1 MLDRLPEDALQLLV
15 QYLRS
20 WSYKQDD
27 LRQLSQ
33 CSHVLR
39 VHALRRVFE
48 YFTITDIVVSTN
60 LDTFT
65 YVQPSL
71 TRLLITDDA
80 QITDMQWDK
89 ALDVMERMDWSR
101 ITMVSVE
108 LDALHRESA
117 ECMGR
122 VVRFVQS
129 RLAHVREQ
137 WVGLTANTEVARLF
151 FERRFEGVREL
162 RVIGKP
168 MDAEPEDPEDPVPR
182 ERGPPLELPAYG
194 ELSVIYLDGTAS
206 YMTSVLE
213 LVRRS
218 HMSVQDLNID
228 EFSLPMSFELGML
241 GGAHAVDYPLLRRL
255 AISNKMLEI
264 DTGGLEPASLDDT
277 RIVCGCGLLQGT
289 QMPAL
294 TALYFSE
301 SRYPSLDGLNLVAER
316 RHVRLTG
323 DLWPNLRVLAVD
335 GLTRADVN
343 QLGSRMPWLE
353 VLSIGAL
360 GNDVQ
365 LLDTQVPSVPA
376 DLWTVAMVLAQCP
389 RLVDLRIETPEIY
402 EDMFNNVPSFALH
415 YAQRYPDN
423 PDEMPM
429 YDRPF
434 DPALECVENMHFN
447 LRHLTLNSWALTFDQ
462 ITGMLEKLCALNSF
476 EGILHFTPRYAVTR
490 VLPHKHTRLSHLSLA
505 HSTQVRYKHIFK
517 ANLCRFVSMFAV
529 LRSLE
534 VYSEL
539 EIPGLEKTVRALV
552 PGCRAGF
559 YSLIPTW
566 LLDAIDAG
574 EVSPADVRRHRIKR

>member
-39 VHALRRVFE
+39 IHALRRVFE
-48 YFTITDIVVSTN
+48 YFTITDVVVSPS

-65 YVQPSL
+65 YVQSSL
-71 TRLLITDDA
+71 TRLLVTDDA
-80 QITDMQWDK
+80 QIHDNQWDR

-108 LDALHRESA
+108 LDALHRTSA
-117 ECMGR
+117 QCMAR
-122 VVRFVQS
+122 VVRFVQTQ
-129 RLAHVREQ
+129 LAHVREQ
-137 WVGLTANTEVARLF
+137 WVGLTANKQVAKLF

-168 MDAEPEDPEDPVPR
+168 MDAEPEDPGPR
-182 ERGPPLELPAYG
+182 ESGPLLELPAYG

-206 YMTSVLE
+206 YMTTVLE

-241 GGAHAVDYPLLRRL
+241 GAQGLDYPLLRRL
-255 AISNKMLEI
+255 AISNKVLEI
-264 DTGGLEPASLDDT
+264 DTASLEPTGLDDT
-277 RIVCGCGLLQGT
+277 RIVCGDGLLQGT
-289 QMPAL
+289 RMPAL

-323 DLWPNLRVLAVD
+323 DLWPSLRVLAVD
-335 GLTRADVN
+335 GLTRADVS

-365 LLDTQVPSVPA
+365 LRDTHAPSVPA
-376 DLWTVAMVLAQCP
+376 DLWTVAMILAQCP

-402 EDMFNNVPSFALH
+402 EDMFNNVPSFATH

-423 PDEMPM
+423 PDDMPM

-434 DPALECVENMHFN
+434 DPSVQCVEHTHYS

-462 ITGMLEKLCALNSF
+462 ITGILEKLCALNSF

-517 ANLCRFVSMFAV
+517 ANLCRFVSMFSV

>member
-39 VHALRRVFE
+39 IHALRRVFE
-48 YFTITDIVVSTN
+48 YFTITDIVVSPN

-71 TRLLITDDA
+71 TRLLVTDDA
-80 QITDMQWDK
+80 QITDTQWDH

-117 ECMGR
+117 RCVER
-122 VVRFVQS
+122 VVRFVQM
-129 RLAHVREQ
+129 RLAHVKEQ
-137 WVGLTANTEVARLF
+137 WVGLTANSEIAKMF
-151 FERRFEGVREL
+151 FERRFEDVKEL

-168 MDAEPEDPEDPVPR
+168 MDAEPEDPEPR
-182 ERGPPLELPAYG
+182 ERGPPLELPTYG

-228 EFSLPMSFELGML
+228 EFSMPMSAMLGMIGDAEGL
-241 GGAHAVDYPLLRRL
+241 DYPLLRRL
-255 AISNKMLEI
+255 AISNKALEI
-264 DTGGLEPASLDDT
+264 DTGVDSTSDDT
-277 RIVCGCGLLQGT
+277 RIVSGCGLLHGSR
-289 QMPAL
+289 MPAL

-316 RHVRLTG
+316 RHIRLTG
-323 DLWPNLRVLAVD
+323 DLWPNLKVLAVD
-335 GLTRADVN
+335 GLTRADIN

-365 LLDTQVPSVPA
+365 LRDTQVPSVPA
-376 DLWTVAMVLAQCP
+376 DLWTIAMILAGSP

-402 EDMFNNVPSFALH
+402 EDMFNNVPSFAVH

-423 PDEMPM
+423 PDDMPM

-434 DPALECVENMHFN
+434 DPTIECVETMHVN

-490 VLPHKHTRLSHLSLA
+490 VLPQKHARLSHLSLA
-505 HSTQVRYKHIFK
+505 HNTSVRYKHIFK
-517 ANLCRFVSMFAV
+517 ANLCRFVSMFGV
-529 LRSLE
+529 LRSVE